1 MKFKFIL
8 KVIGVSFL
16 IRLFTTLINYGLPGS
31 DAPFYQA
38 SSSLYA
44 FFILFRILTI
54 VFGFLILDKLKQE
67 RSSSS

>member
-1 MKFKFIL
+1 MWFKFIF

-16 IRLFTTLINYGLPGS
+16 IRLFTTWINYGLPGR
-31 DAPFYQA
+31 DAPFYKA

-44 FFILFRILTI
+44 FFILFRILMI

-67 RSSSS
+67 